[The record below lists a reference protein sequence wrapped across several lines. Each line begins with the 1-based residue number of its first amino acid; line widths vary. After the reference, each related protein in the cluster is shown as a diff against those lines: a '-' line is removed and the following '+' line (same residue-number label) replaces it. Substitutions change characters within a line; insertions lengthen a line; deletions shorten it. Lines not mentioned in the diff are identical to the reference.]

1 MAQIGY
7 KARIYRGGTLSTDA
21 YTQIP
26 KARNITPPAPTR
38 DKIDA
43 TNQDSANFTREFVQ
57 GFIDPGQV
65 SFTCVYEHDN
75 TTQHAILN
83 DYYSGAQTQAY
94 WKVEVRNNITDALE
108 RTITFPA
115 YIATASLSLETEA
128 LREMSVTLEVTGA
141 VTIA

>member
-7 KARIYRGGTLSTDA
+7 KGRIYRGGAAIADP

-26 KARNITPPAPTR
+26 KARNITAPAPTR

-43 TNQDSANFTREFVQ
+43 TNNDSANFTREFVQ

-65 SFTCVYEHDN
+65 SFTCVYEHDD
-75 TTQHAILN
+75 TTQHDILD
-83 DYYSGAQTQAY
+83 DYLSGADTQCY
-94 WKVEVRNNITDALE
+94 WKIEIRNNITDALE
-108 RTITFPA
+108 RTVTFPA
-115 YIATASLSLETEA
+115 FIGTASVSLETEA
-128 LREMSVTLEVTGA
+128 LRELSVTLEVTGA